1 MADVVDTDS
10 EHAYVL
16 FADEGIASEGGND
29 DLVMTREIID
39 LTSDHDDP
47 EQYQLWMEWIHN
59 VNSASVIEACLN
71 TPVIYPDDLEIESS
85 SETNSDWSDD
95 IGSDVPAPAVIK
107 GIVSQLEPLLT
118 VADDFYDCFDLCFT
132 CQRSY
137 LKSTD
142 NLPLI
147 FARLGVSVQS
157 AIFNDWT
164 MHDYQN
170 LYDFLLER
178 IQSNDS
184 RDDDRSDAFNLEK
197 FYTIHPAL
205 IHRLQSSNWKVH
217 LTSFYDYVMFQRT
230 QGDGVVRNPYTNSA
244 LTTADISYLIHQ
256 YNNVAS
262 KFKLGITID

>member
-1 MADVVDTDS
+1 MADVMDSDS

-16 FADEGIASEGGND
+16 LAEEGIDSEGGND

-59 VNSASVIEACLN
+59 VGSVSVIEACLN

-85 SETNSDWSDD
+85 SETNSEWSEMNVSDD
-95 IGSDVPAPAVIK
+95 PSPAIIR
-107 GIVSQLEPLLT
+107 GIASQLEPLLN
-118 VADDFYDCFDLCFT
+118 VPDDFYDCFDLCFT
-132 CQRSY
+132 GQRSY
-137 LKSTD
+137 LKTTD

-164 MHDYQN
+164 IHDYQS
-170 LYDFLLER
+170 LYDFLLDSIE
-178 IQSNDS
+178 SNDS
-184 RDDDRSDAFNLEK
+184 RDDDRSDAFKLEK

-205 IHRLQSSNWKVH
+205 IHRLESGNWKVH
-217 LTSFYDYVMFQRT
+217 LTSFYDYVMFKRT
-230 QGDGVVRNPYTNSA
+230 QGDGIVRNPYTNTI
-244 LTTADISYLIHQ
+244 LTATDISYLIHQ
-256 YNNVAS
+256 YNKVAS
-262 KFKLGITID
+262 IFKLAITIR